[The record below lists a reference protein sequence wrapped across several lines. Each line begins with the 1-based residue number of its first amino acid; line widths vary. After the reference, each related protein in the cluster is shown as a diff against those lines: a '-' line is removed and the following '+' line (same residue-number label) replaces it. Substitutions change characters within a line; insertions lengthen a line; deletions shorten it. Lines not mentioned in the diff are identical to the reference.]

1 MDLDASLVIFIDEA
15 RDLLKAMEDALLSLE
30 GQEPDADTINAMF
43 RAAHTIKGSAGLF
56 GLTPIVAF
64 THVVENVL
72 DRIRDGKLGLDDELA
87 NLMFACR
94 DHMEKL
100 IDATAAGQLAAGD
113 PEGDALLQR
122 LQVYLEGP
130 VVAAKDS
137 ASPAQAASSAQAGT
151 AEEQGPRA
159 RTDCWHLSL
168 RFGSDV
174 LRNGM
179 DPLSFVSYLGTL
191 GEIAHIHPI
200 VDGLPTLE
208 AFDPESCYLGF
219 ELDFRGETD
228 KETLESAFEFVRDDC
243 AVRILPPRAKLTEYI
258 NLIQELPEG
267 EDRLGEILVSGGAL
281 TRHELEEAI
290 RLQRQDILTH
300 DEPRRLGEI
309 IVDNKLAPAPAVA
322 AALEKQRPTGDAS
335 KGGAEKFIKV
345 EARKLDTLI
354 KLIGELVI
362 ASAGTNLL
370 ALRTLDAELIE
381 RSSNVLSLVEQIR
394 DGTLNLRMVQIGETF
409 QRFRR
414 VVRDVSKDLGKQI
427 DLVIEGAETELDKS
441 MVEKL
446 GDPIMHIVR
455 NAMDHGIEPSE
466 MRVYRGKPA
475 NGTLRLNAY
484 HDSGSIVIEISD
496 DGGGLNRDK
505 IFAKA
510 VEKGLVDPQANLTD
524 SQVFQ
529 LIFAAGFSTA
539 EQVTNLS
546 GRGVGMD
553 VVRRNIEDLK
563 GAIEIYSE
571 EGVGTTFELRLPL
584 TLAIIDGFLVEV
596 AGAAFVVPLD
606 LVIECVDL
614 EAVEHDGQRNY
625 FNLRGDLLPYV
636 RLGDLFDV
644 GGEPEREN
652 VVVVQYGGVRAG
664 LVVNGLRGELQ
675 AVIKPLG
682 HLFRGL
688 RGIGGSTILGS
699 GEVALI
705 LDVPQLIHF
714 AASAESS
721 EIEARRL
728 KRAANA

>member
-30 GQEPDADTINAMF
+30 GQEPDSETINAMF
-43 RAAHTIKGSAGLF
+43 RAAHTIKGSSGLF

-72 DRIRDGKLGLDDELA
+72 DRIRDGKLGLDDTLA
-87 NLMFACR
+87 NLLFACR

-100 IDATAAGQLAAGD
+100 INATEAGTLAAGD
-113 PEGDALLQR
+113 PEGDALL
-122 LQVYLEGP
+122 LKLHVYLEAPATAAPPSGA
-130 VVAAKDS
+130 VAT
-137 ASPAQAASSAQAGT
+137 ASPAAPEDQA
-151 AEEQGPRA
+151 PRA

-168 RFGSDV
+168 RFGQDV

-179 DPLSFVSYLGTL
+179 DPLSFISYLSTL
-191 GEIAHIHPI
+191 GEVVSIHPI
-200 VDGLPTLE
+200 LDALPTLD
-208 AFDPESCYLGF
+208 AFDAESCYLGF
-219 ELDFRGETD
+219 ELDFRGDTD

-258 NLIQELPEG
+258 ALIHDLPEG

-281 TRHELEEAI
+281 TPNELQEAI
-290 RLQRQDILTH
+290 RLQRQDILNH

-309 IVDNKLAPAPAVA
+309 IVDNQLAPATAVA
-322 AALEKQRPTGDAS
+322 AALEKQKPAADAA
-335 KGGAEKFIKV
+335 KGGAADKFIKV

-354 KLIGELVI
+354 KLVGELVI

-370 ALRTLDAELIE
+370 ALNTLNEELIE
-381 RSSNVLSLVEQIR
+381 RSSNVLALVEQIR

-414 VVRDVSKDLGKQI
+414 VVRDVSKELGKPI

-455 NAMDHGIEPSE
+455 NAMDHGIEPAE
-466 MRVYRGKPA
+466 VRAYRGKPA

-496 DGGGLNRDK
+496 DGGGLNREK
-505 IFAKA
+505 IFRKA
-510 VEKGLVDPQANLTD
+510 LEKGLVDANTQLTD

-563 GAIEIYSE
+563 GSIEIYSE
-571 EGVGTTFELRLPL
+571 EGAGTTFELRLPL
-584 TLAIIDGFLVEV
+584 TMAIIDGFLVEV
-596 AGAAFVVPLD
+596 NGAAFVVPLE

-614 EAVEHDGQRNY
+614 DAVEHEGHRNY

-636 RLGDLFDV
+636 RLNDLFEV
-644 GGEPEREN
+644 EGEGGREN

-682 HLFRGL
+682 HLFRSL
-688 RGIGGSTILGS
+688 KGIGGSTILGS

-705 LDVPQLIHF
+705 LDVPQLIQF
-714 AASAESS
+714 AASTETIDIESH
-721 EIEARRL
+721 RL
-728 KRAANA
+728 RRAASV